1 MVSIQS
7 STRSPF
13 SSLLISPR
21 LRYLI
26 SSCLLLLVASGLSS
40 SQPASVRHSRHP
52 RFVPTH
58 RVFRHRHPSS
68 PSIHAAVPS
77 FFPPLCSLSFLAQ
90 PCRLVVLVQ
99 PWPVVVPVPSRLLVT
114 NPHKIQRQPLLPVPH
129 RGLCPSS
136 ILQRLSRSLLVAT
149 PLLPRQRRVK
159 QRKTN
164 LRLPALRVRQRGVQ
178 RRQPTLILLRPGLFP

>member
-1 MVSIQS
+1 MSVQS
-7 STRSPF
+7 STRSRF
-13 SSLLISPR
+13 SSLLISR

-52 RFVPTH
+52 CFVPTH

-129 RGLCPSS
+129 RGLCLSS
-136 ILQRLSRSLLVAT
+136 ILRDHRGLI
-149 PLLPRQRRVK
+149 RQRRYSCSVSSESSNAK
-159 QRKTN
+159 PTCGSPPFEFASGECSGDNQR
-164 LRLPALRVRQRGVQ
+164 
-178 RRQPTLILLRPGLFP
+178 